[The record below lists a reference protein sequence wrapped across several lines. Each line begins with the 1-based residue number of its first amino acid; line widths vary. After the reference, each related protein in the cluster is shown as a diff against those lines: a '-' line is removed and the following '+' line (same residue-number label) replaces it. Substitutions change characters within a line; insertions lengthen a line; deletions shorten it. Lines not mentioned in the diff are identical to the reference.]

1 MKYEKVL
8 PRFAQQDDH
17 HEECSPSGESILE
30 LVCHETM
37 GYVPSNDHVG
47 GGDEECSVEWEKG
60 CFYMES

>member
-47 GGDEECSVEWEKG
+47 GGDEECSVE
-60 CFYMES
+60 